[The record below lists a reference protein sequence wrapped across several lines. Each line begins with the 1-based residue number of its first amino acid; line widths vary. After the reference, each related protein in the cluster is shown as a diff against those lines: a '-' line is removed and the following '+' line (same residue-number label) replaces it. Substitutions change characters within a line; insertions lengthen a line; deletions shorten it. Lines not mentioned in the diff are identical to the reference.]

1 LFLTKGVFPVIDR
14 EKIEAGFRLVLEG
27 LGEDTARPGLIDTP
41 KRVAT
46 LYADLFSGLGKNPV
60 GALSLIEGET
70 FDEMIVLKK
79 LPFYSMCEHH
89 FLPFFGHASIG
100 YIPDN
105 GRMTG
110 LSDIGRV
117 VEMFARRAQIQERM
131 TTQIADF
138 LMDTLTPQGAMVILE
153 AEHLCLSM
161 RGLKKPGVPVVTSAV
176 RGIFLKNAK
185 TRQELL
191 SLIRSS

>member
-1 LFLTKGVFPVIDR
+1 MPVVDQD
-14 EKIEAGFRLVLEG
+14 KIEAGFRLVLEG
-27 LGEDTARPGLIDTP
+27 LGEDLERPGLKETP
-41 KRVAT
+41 RRVAI
-46 LYADLFSGLGKNPV
+46 LFSDLFSGLFQSPSET
-60 GALSLIEGET
+60 LSLIKGES

-79 LPFYSMCEHH
+79 LPFHSMCEHH

-110 LSDIGRV
+110 LSDLGRV
-117 VEMFARRAQIQERM
+117 VEVFARRAQIQERM
-131 TTQIADF
+131 TSQIADC
-138 LMDTLTPQGAMVILE
+138 LMETLTPQGAMVILE

>member
-1 LFLTKGVFPVIDR
+1 MIDKD
-14 EKIEAGFRLVLEG
+14 KIEAGFRLILEG
-27 LGEDTARPGLIDTP
+27 LGEDIARPGLIDTP
-41 KRVAT
+41 KRVAA

-131 TTQIADF
+131 TSQIADF

>member
-1 LFLTKGVFPVIDR
+1 MIDKG
-14 EKIEAGFRLVLEG
+14 KIEAGVRLILEG
-27 LGEDTARPGLIDTP
+27 LGENTTRPGLLDTP
-41 KRVAT
+41 KRVAA
-46 LYADLFSGLGKNPV
+46 LYADLFSGLDQNPV
-60 GALSLIEGET
+60 GAISLIEGEN
-70 FDEMIVLKK
+70 FDEMIVLRK

-89 FLPFFGHASIG
+89 FLPFFGHASIA

-117 VEMFARRAQIQERM
+117 VEVVARRAQIQERM
-131 TTQIADF
+131 TSQIADF
-138 LMDTLTPQGAMVILE
+138 LMETLTPQGTMVILE

-161 RGLKKPGVPVVTSAV
+161 RGLKKPGVSIVTSAV

-185 TRQELL
+185 TRQEML

>member
-1 LFLTKGVFPVIDR
+1 MVDR
-14 EKIEAGFRLVLEG
+14 EKIERGFRMVLEG
-27 LGEDTARPGLIDTP
+27 LGEDLSRPGLAETP
-41 KRVAT
+41 SRVAT
-46 LYADLFSGLGKNPV
+46 LYADLFSGLFQKP
-60 GALSLIEGET
+60 AETLSLIEGES
-70 FDEMIVLKK
+70 FDEMVVLKR

-89 FLPFFGHASIG
+89 FLPFFGHASIA
-100 YIPDN
+100 YIPDH

-110 LSDIGRV
+110 LSDLGRV
-117 VEMFARRAQIQERM
+117 VETYARRAQIQERM
-131 TTQIADF
+131 TSQIADC
-138 LMDTLTPQGAMVILE
+138 LMETLTPQGTMVILE

>member
-1 LFLTKGVFPVIDR
+1 MVDP
-14 EKIEAGFRLVLEG
+14 EKIERGFRLVLEG
-27 LGEDTARPGLIDTP
+27 LGEDLDRPGLRETP
-41 KRVAT
+41 RRVAV
-46 LYADLFSGLGKNPV
+46 LFADLFSGLFQNPSET
-60 GALSLIEGET
+60 LSLIGGES
-70 FDEMIVLKK
+70 FDEMVVLKN

-89 FLPFFGHASIG
+89 FLPFFGHASIA
-100 YIPDN
+100 YIPEN

-110 LSDIGRV
+110 LSDLGRV
-117 VEMFARRAQIQERM
+117 VEIFARRAQIQERM
-131 TTQIADF
+131 TTQIADCV
-138 LMDTLTPQGAMVILE
+138 MATLNPQGAMVILE

>member
-1 LFLTKGVFPVIDR
+1 VVDKK
-14 EKIEAGFRLVLEG
+14 KIEEGFRMVLEG
-27 LGEDTARPGLIDTP
+27 LGEDTGRPGLLETP
-41 KRVAT
+41 RRVAS
-46 LYADLFSGLGKNPV
+46 LYADLFSGLGQNPV

-131 TTQIADF
+131 TSQIADF
-138 LMDTLTPQGAMVILE
+138 LMDMLIPQGTMVILE

-191 SLIRSS
+191 SLIRSA

>member
-1 LFLTKGVFPVIDR
+1 VVDP
-14 EKIEAGFRLVLEG
+14 EKIERGFRLVLEG
-27 LGEDTARPGLIDTP
+27 LGEDLDRPGLRETP
-41 KRVAT
+41 RRVAV
-46 LYADLFSGLGKNPV
+46 LFADLFSGLFQNPSET
-60 GALSLIEGET
+60 LSLIGGES
-70 FDEMIVLKK
+70 FDEMVVLKN

-89 FLPFFGHASIG
+89 FLPFFGHASIA
-100 YIPDN
+100 YIPEN

-110 LSDIGRV
+110 LSDLGRV
-117 VEMFARRAQIQERM
+117 VEIFARRAQIQERM
-131 TTQIADF
+131 TTQIADCV
-138 LMDTLTPQGAMVILE
+138 MATLNPQGAMVILE

>member
-1 LFLTKGVFPVIDR
+1 M
-14 EKIEAGFRLVLEG
+14 VLEG
-27 LGEDTARPGLIDTP
+27 LGEDLERPGLLDTP
-41 KRVAT
+41 RRVAA
-46 LYADLFSGLGKNPV
+46 LYADLFSGMGESPS
-60 GALSLIEGET
+60 GALSSIEGET
-70 FDEMIVLKK
+70 FDEMIVLKR

-100 YIPDN
+100 YIPAN
-105 GRMTG
+105 GKMTG

-117 VEMFARRAQIQERM
+117 VEVFARRAQIQERM
-131 TTQIADF
+131 TSQIADC
-138 LMDTLTPQGAMVILE
+138 LMETLTPQGTMVILE

-161 RGLKKPGVPVVTSAV
+161 RGIRKPGVPVVTSAV

-191 SLIRSS
+191 ALIRS

>member
-1 LFLTKGVFPVIDR
+1 MVNQA
-14 EKIEAGFRLVLEG
+14 KIEEGFRMVLEG
-27 LGEDTARPGLIDTP
+27 LGEDLNRPGLKDTP
-41 KRVAT
+41 KRVST
-46 LYADLFSGLGKNPV
+46 LFSDLFSGFFQNPSQT
-60 GALSLIEGET
+60 LSLIKGEN
-70 FDEMIVLKK
+70 FDEMIVLKNF
-79 LPFYSMCEHH
+79 PFYSMCEHH

-117 VEMFARRAQIQERM
+117 VEIFARRAQIQERM
-131 TTQIADF
+131 TSQIADC
-138 LMDTLTPQGAMVILE
+138 LMETLSPQGTMVILE

>member
-1 LFLTKGVFPVIDR
+1 VVDK

-27 LGEDTARPGLIDTP
+27 LGEDTGRPGLLNTP
-41 KRVAT
+41 KRVAD
-46 LYADLFSGLGKNPV
+46 LYADLFSGLCVNPA

-105 GRMTG
+105 GKMTG

-131 TTQIADF
+131 TSQIADS
-138 LMDTLTPQGAMVILE
+138 LMETLTPQGTMVILE

>member
-1 LFLTKGVFPVIDR
+1 VVDR
-14 EKIEAGFRLVLEG
+14 EKIEAGFRMVLEG
-27 LGEDTARPGLIDTP
+27 LGEDTARPGLAGTP
-41 KRVAT
+41 ARVAT
-46 LYADLFSGLGKNPV
+46 LYADLFSGFFLNP
-60 GALSLIEGET
+60 ADNLSLIEGES
-70 FDEMIVLKK
+70 FDEMVVLKR

-100 YIPDN
+100 YIPDH

-110 LSDIGRV
+110 LSDLGRV
-117 VEMFARRAQIQERM
+117 VETYARRAQIQERM
-131 TTQIADF
+131 TSQIADC
-138 LMDTLTPQGAMVILE
+138 LMATLTPQGAMVILE

>member
-1 LFLTKGVFPVIDR
+1 MVDQS
-14 EKIEAGFRLVLEG
+14 KILEGFRLILEG
-27 LGEDTARPGLIDTP
+27 LGEDLERPGLKETP
-41 KRVAT
+41 KRIAT
-46 LYADLFSGLGKNPV
+46 LYADLFAGLFQNP
-60 GALSLIEGET
+60 AETLSLIKGEN
-70 FDEMIVLKK
+70 FDEMIVLKH

-110 LSDIGRV
+110 LSDLGRV
-117 VEMFARRAQIQERM
+117 VEIFARRAQIQERM
-131 TTQIADF
+131 TSQIADCI
-138 LMDTLTPQGAMVILE
+138 METLIPQGAMVILE

-176 RGIFLKNAK
+176 RGIFRKNAK
-185 TRQELL
+185 TRQEML